1 VIAKKRKEKKLELK
15 LYRRIVTLFEKDPE
29 RWMKQIG
36 QGPLYEA
43 MCHIIRIEHELK
55 SFQI

>member
-1 VIAKKRKEKKLELK
+1 VIAKKRKLKKLELK
-15 LYRRIVTLFEKDPE
+15 LYRRVVALFEKDPE
-29 RWMKQIG
+29 RWMKQVG

-55 SFQI
+55 PF